1 MQNRITADKPTKE
14 MSDASLQRAI
24 DQVSLEQALRDF
36 DVANAR
42 VIDLTRRLV
51 ASEHEIVN
59 LQREIDESAIALR
72 ELHAA
77 HAAMQNSIAFRTAS
91 KIWNFRNALRG

>member
-1 MQNRITADKPTKE
+1 MDNRTAAERLTKE
-14 MSDASLQRAI
+14 MSETSLQRAI

-51 ASEHEIVN
+51 ASEHEIVT
-59 LQREIDESAIALR
+59 LQRQIDEAAIALR
-72 ELHAA
+72 DLQTEHQ
-77 HAAMQNSIAFRTAS
+77 AMQSSAAFRIAS
-91 KIWNFRNALRG
+91 KIWNFRNALR